1 LPYITA
7 ADVTPDVLAQ
17 CQHVYDDL
25 LIQMDTQ
32 RQPMLVMT
40 LVITQ
45 FLAFLSS
52 ETDDPDSYM
61 QQVLGNAR
69 TLLALRNEEI
79 KSH

>member
-1 LPYITA
+1 LRCITA
-7 ADVTPDVLAQ
+7 ADVTSDVLAQ

-32 RQPMLVMT
+32 RQPVLVMT

-52 ETDDPDSYM
+52 KTNDPDSYM